1 MLMITRSE
9 EGERGYILKLEGKL
23 LRPWIDE
30 LALACSDARID
41 PKRVNL
47 DLNGLTFVDT
57 EGEQFLRGLLR
68 NGTRVVACSGFVAEL
83 LRHPRR

>member
-41 PKRVNL
+41 AKRVNL
-47 DLNGLTFVDT
+47 DLDGLTFVGCDRASANVFGGNRT
-57 EGEQFLRGLLR
+57 IFCLKGPSVPIATGPE
-68 NGTRVVACSGFVAEL
+68 A
-83 LRHPRR
+83 

>member
-1 MLMITRSE
+1 MLIITRS

-30 LALACSDARID
+30 LALACIDARID
-41 PKRVNL
+41 PDGINL
-47 DLNGLTFVDT
+47 DLDGLTFVDT

>member
-30 LALACSDARID
+30 LALACSDARISHA
-41 PKRVNL
+41 PQAR
-47 DLNGLTFVDT
+47 
-57 EGEQFLRGLLR
+57 FLGD
-68 NGTRVVACSGFVAEL
+68 
-83 LRHPRR
+83 